1 MPFRFL
7 LLYMAYKLGPGLEAE
22 TKRNE
27 AETNFARGKF
37 FFFSQTGYNSITKVM
52 TYTGKQYLGYTH
64 CKKILKMA
72 LLLSEEVLARTLK
85 KTPEP
90 QLTPK
95 GLQNKT
101 LIIRV

>member
-1 MPFRFL
+1 
-7 LLYMAYKLGPGLEAE
+7 
-22 TKRNE
+22 
-27 AETNFARGKF
+27 
-37 FFFSQTGYNSITKVM
+37 
-52 TYTGKQYLGYTH
+52 
-64 CKKILKMA
+64 MA